1 MEIITMTEY
10 NNNVDK
16 QSYTLEEATE
26 LREKLLAKRRDCM
39 QNIKILKGLN
49 FKAESLH
56 DIVRQYE
63 IRQFENQV
71 KFIDDK
77 IRYLADH
84 VSQNKIIEISIEQ
97 NEMTTKDLYML
108 IRQLVNAYDSCENG
122 DKFVLNNVSRKI
134 NSL

>member
-1 MEIITMTEY
+1 MTEY
-10 NNNVDK
+10 NNKADK

-108 IRQLVNAYDSCENG
+108 IRQLVNAYDSSENG

>member
-108 IRQLVNAYDSCENG
+108 IRQLVNAYDSSENG